1 MVARMTSKN
10 QITIPKAV
18 ASQFA
23 SLYFDIQQEGGKII
37 LTPVNPDAAAQV
49 RTKLDELGI
58 TEDDVAAAVTWA
70 RKAR

>member
-1 MVARMTSKN
+1 MVAKMTSKN

-18 ASQFA
+18 ASAF
-23 SLYFDIQQEGGKII
+23 SSSYFDVRREGGSIV

-58 TEDDVAAAVTWA
+58 TEKDIQDAVAWA
-70 RKAR
+70 RRPQ